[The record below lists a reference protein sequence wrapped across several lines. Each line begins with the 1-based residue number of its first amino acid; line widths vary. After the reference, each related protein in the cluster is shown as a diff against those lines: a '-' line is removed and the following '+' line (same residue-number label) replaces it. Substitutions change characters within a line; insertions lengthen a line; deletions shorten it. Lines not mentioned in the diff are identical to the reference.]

1 MTGSRHGSLGV
12 QIFERN
18 LGPVMWLGL
27 QCIIGMAAGVAFCIT
42 PETFAEGEGVIVL
55 TGLRVG
61 AAILFMMGA
70 GTFVLRVLRPGQ
82 VLRIDQDGL
91 TNAQH
96 RGFSFQW
103 LQVRGM
109 GEGFE
114 DAGLARLRFIIED
127 RDGRLNLREL
137 VLKDW
142 DAPPEK
148 IVNAIRL
155 HLGPG
160 MSALKDVTPTQAASG
175 GLGPSKFP
183 IDGAR
188 IATHNRGKYPKAMD
202 GD

>member
-1 MTGSRHGSLGV
+1 
-12 QIFERN
+12 
-18 LGPVMWLGL
+18 MWLGL

-61 AAILFMMGA
+61 AAILFVMSAGA
-70 GTFVLRVLRPGQ
+70 LVLAVLRPGQ

-103 LQVRGM
+103 PQVRGM

-114 DAGLARLRFIIED
+114 GSSLTRLRFIIEE
-127 RDGRLNLREL
+127 RDGSLKMKEL

-142 DAPPEK
+142 DASPEK

-160 MSALKDVTPTQAASG
+160 RSELKNVTRTATG
-175 GLGPSKFP
+175 GPGPSKFP
-183 IDGAR
+183 IDAAP